1 MRFPMTLGRAAKVV
15 TSFVALLLLYL
26 FAVPFILHGA
36 ARLPLLVGAVVPVLV
51 LLTLGL
57 TFLWA
62 PRAVRLDADALVIE
76 RLAWFELRV
85 PYSEIA
91 HVSPG
96 PSLGLL
102 GNGVLRVA
110 GNGGLMGFTGFFWV
124 RDVGVVRLWATQ
136 LGTPTLLLRRHR
148 GRPLVLGVDD
158 NDGLSKALK
167 AHLGPWA

>member
-15 TSFVALLLLYL
+15 TIFVALVMLYL
-26 FAVPFILHGA
+26 FALPFILHRA
-36 ARLPLLVGAVVPVLV
+36 VQLPFFVGAIVPVLTM
-51 LLTLGL
+51 LTLGL

-76 RLAWFELRV
+76 RLAWFDLRV

-91 HVSPG
+91 QVSAG
-96 PSLGLL
+96 PTLGLA
-102 GNGVLRVA
+102 GSGVLRVA

-124 RDVGVVRLWATQ
+124 RDVGVVRMWATQ
-136 LGTPTLLLRRHR
+136 LGSPTLLVRRSS

-158 NDGLSKALK
+158 TDGLAKALK
-167 AHLGPWA
+167 AHIGPWA